1 MTDCLAGV
9 TTDGHCCWIDGEVCL
24 LLRDDGPLADRR
36 WVCTLRERLGS
47 WQAVHRDPAY
57 LAVARPTMAR
67 LGTDCGDWPGPGVR
81 CGECGV
87 TG

>member
-1 MTDCLAGV
+1 MAECRATA
-9 TTDGHCCWIDGEVCL
+9 GHCCWIHGVCPF
-24 LLRDDGPLADRR
+24 LRDDGADAARR

-47 WQAVHRDPAY
+47 WAAVHANAEY
-57 LAVARPTMAR
+57 LATVAPTMRRA
-67 LGTDCGDWPGPGVR
+67 GQVDCGDWPGPGKT